1 MLVVKDSNIF
11 LTRGDSAS
19 FEIDIKDA
27 DDKDFIFTQD
37 FTLIFTVKKYCD
49 SKFNLI
55 QKTLSN
61 SILLE
66 LSPEDTSNL
75 PFGEYFY
82 DVELRTHDKIYTVIT
97 PHKFILEAEVTY

>member
-19 FEIDIKDA
+19 FDIDIKDGN
-27 DDKDFIFTQD
+27 DKDFIFTQD

-61 SILLE
+61 SITFE
-66 LSPEDTSNL
+66 ISPEDTSNL

-82 DVELRTHDKIYTVIT
+82 DVELRTNDKVFTVIT
-97 PHKFILEAEVTY
+97 PHKFVLEEEVTH

>member
-1 MLVVKDSNIF
+1 MLEVKDSNII

-19 FEIDIKDA
+19 LKIDIKDA

-37 FTLIFTVKKYCD
+37 FTITFTVKKYCE

-61 SILLE
+61 SNAFE
-66 LSPEDTSNL
+66 LTPEDTNNL
-75 PFGEYFY
+75 PFGEYYY
-82 DVELRTHDKIYTVIT
+82 DVEMKTDNKVYTVIT
-97 PHKFILEAEVTY
+97 PHKFIIKEEVSY